1 MNEHDL
7 LFNEADLDLW
17 KRRKLPD
24 IWLDDRMDLLR
35 ARLQSQSRML
45 DDLLAGAS
53 PALAMSLS
61 RDFRT

>member
-1 MNEHDL
+1 MNVHDL